1 MCVEKVSAKLMVESQ
16 TSFYFSNDVF
26 QSPLFYK
33 KNDVCAR
40 GFLSYHGGMKVN
52 QKKRRV
58 KREEEYNKF
67 VFYYY

>member
-1 MCVEKVSAKLMVESQ
+1 VWKKFLQNSWWNLKRRFIFQ
-16 TSFYFSNDVF
+16 TTYFKAPYF
-26 QSPLFYK
+26 IK

-52 QKKRRV
+52 QKKRRD